1 MNLKKNLNSKK
12 NKSKNKISRKK
23 TKRNQ
28 KGGFISSIFDKTNG
42 KVRVAA
48 YCYTRDSSTS
58 NTFYFGF
65 VRKLQNHGRIRLG
78 GGPNTG
84 AAATQP
90 RFMGKWTSVGGSTKI
105 GITYLKA
112 VINELNDETNSNFN
126 NFTDVDVSEINPSYK
141 KNAGAALILK
151 SFHFENNVL
160 IFIFDIPDNAI
171 FFNIF
176 PKEGRTSPDLLT
188 SSHGE
193 IDAVQSYS
201 MNDIMTLQSANNN
214 NYFIYY
220 CITNF
225 NMWLKPF
232 ISTLSD
238 TFSRRWVADIPHND
252 DNTERIPTELTHAPY
267 TEQPGHKYA

>member
-1 MNLKKNLNSKK
+1 MNLKKKLNSKK
-12 NKSKNKISRKK
+12 NKSKNKISRKN

-28 KGGFISSIFDKTNG
+28 KGGFTSSIFDKTNG
-42 KVRVAA
+42 TVRVAA
-48 YCYTRDSSTS
+48 YCYTRDSSTK

-65 VRKLQNHGRIRLG
+65 VRKLQNDGRIRLR

-84 AAATQP
+84 AAATES
-90 RFMGKWTSVGGSTKI
+90 RFMGKWTSIGGSTKI

-126 NFTDVDVSEINPSYK
+126 NFSDVDVSEIKPSYK

-151 SFHFENNVL
+151 NFSFEKNVL
-160 IFIFDIPDNAI
+160 IFIFEIPDNSI
-171 FFNIF
+171 FFNVF

-201 MNDIMTLQSANNN
+201 MNDIMTLQTQNNN

-220 CITNF
+220 CINNF
-225 NMWLKPF
+225 NKFLKPF
-232 ISTLSD
+232 ISTLSQ
-238 TFSRRWVADIPHND
+238 TFSDRWQSYIPFND

-267 TEQPGHKYA
+267 IEQPGNKYS